1 MDSQSF
7 DDVRFEWM
15 IRARELAI
23 RNGERLLRSAVSS
36 RNGHSRLVYK
46 EIKNIE
52 TMLAKLQTETLAHA
66 KRTEVL
72 ARRIAWAMN
81 LSEQAVDTISL
92 GALLHDVGKSS
103 IPTDILNKPGSLSD
117 DDWVVVKQHPEIG
130 YQMLREIPG
139 LEEVARIVRHHH
151 ERYDGSGYPV
161 GLVAEEIPLGA
172 RILSVADAFEAMRSQ
187 RPYSPALTLDHAGAE
202 LRWHAGQQFDPVVVD
217 VFLDQV
223 FPQDVSNLQFQ
234 QLNCRQ

>member
-7 DDVRFEWM
+7 DDVRFERM
-15 IRARELAI
+15 ILARELVI
-23 RNGERLLRSAVSS
+23 RNGECLRRSVVSS
-36 RNGHSRLVYK
+36 RNGHSRLAYK
-46 EIKNIE
+46 GIKDIE
-52 TMLAKLQTETLAHA
+52 TMLTKLQTETMAHVKQTA
-66 KRTEVL
+66 IL

-92 GALLHDVGKSS
+92 GALLHDVGKSF
-103 IPTDILNKPGSLSD
+103 IPTDILNTPGSLSD
-117 DDWVVVKQHPEIG
+117 DDWVIVKQHPEIG

-139 LEEVARIVRHHH
+139 LEEVARIVCHHH
-151 ERYDGSGYPV
+151 ERYDGDGYPV
-161 GLVAEEIPLGA
+161 GLAAEEIPLGA

-187 RPYSPALTLDHAGAE
+187 RPHSPTLTLDHAGAE

-223 FPQDVSNLQFQ
+223 FPQVVALDVQKNILG
-234 QLNCRQ
+234 L